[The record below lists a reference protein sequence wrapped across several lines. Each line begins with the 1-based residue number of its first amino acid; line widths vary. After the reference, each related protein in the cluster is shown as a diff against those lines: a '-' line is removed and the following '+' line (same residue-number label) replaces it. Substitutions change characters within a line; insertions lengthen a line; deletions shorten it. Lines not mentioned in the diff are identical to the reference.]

1 MGRLEGH
8 AVLILVFIG
17 IVKKVGE
24 EETRD
29 RGERK
34 VKDESGG

>member
-1 MGRLEGH
+1 MEGH

-34 VKDESGG
+34 VKGEARG